1 MSYVDDIRNIDQNKN
16 LNAHIAC
23 MCSIENLF
31 DDKRYIN
38 EPVQIYNTLFFPL
51 LCGSIIG
58 LIISNYI
65 QYADFIKPPLAP
77 PGFIFPIVWSILYIL
92 MGIAFYLYKNNSQND
107 KKINILYYIQLTL
120 NLLWSIF
127 FFILKWR
134 LFTVIYTIIFTIIVI
149 ILLIQFYTKYK
160 PAFYL
165 NIPYLLWLLFATYLT
180 IGIYI
185 LN

>member
-1 MSYVDDIRNIDQNKN
+1 
-16 LNAHIAC
+16 
-23 MCSIENLF
+23 
-31 DDKRYIN
+31 
-38 EPVQIYNTLFFPL
+38 
-51 LCGSIIG
+51 
-58 LIISNYI
+58 
-65 QYADFIKPPLAP
+65 
-77 PGFIFPIVWSILYIL
+77 